1 MVKGIV
7 WLRNDLRISDHPALS
22 RALQECDEVL
32 FAYVFDD
39 RVWKSQN
46 GVSPNCQFPGSVLFE
61 SLGNLQEQIRDR
73 GGKIEFLQGDT
84 VEQISNPIK
93 EYGASRCY
101 AQREDA
107 WKRPRMKK
115 KLAGKCELIL
125 TEGKGLFENNDLP
138 FDLNKLPG
146 VFSSFRRKVEKNLK
160 IRPLIVVPEKISC
173 TWTPKNQLPIL
184 QHFGLDKFQA
194 DERAAVDFRGWRRCW
209 SIMDERMDPGK
220 GLSQN
225 LIKKLERDDRFGLFI
240 QVISL
245 AVRWLFVR
253 GSSLLGDQKI

>member
-46 GVSPNCQFPGSVLFE
+46 GVSRIASFRARFILE

-84 VEQISNPIK
+84 VEQISNLIK

-107 WKRPRMKK
+107 WEENQDEKE
-115 KLAGKCELIL
+115 LAGKYELIL
-125 TEGKGLFENNDLP
+125 TEGKGLVENNDLP
-138 FDLNKLPG
+138 FDLNKVPG
-146 VFSSFRRKVEKNLK
+146 VFSSFRRQVE
-160 IRPLIVVPEKISC
+160 
-173 TWTPKNQLPIL
+173 
-184 QHFGLDKFQA
+184 
-194 DERAAVDFRGWRRCW
+194 
-209 SIMDERMDPGK
+209 
-220 GLSQN
+220 
-225 LIKKLERDDRFGLFI
+225 
-240 QVISL
+240 
-245 AVRWLFVR
+245 
-253 GSSLLGDQKI
+253 